1 MTTIPPVELWKLPN
15 AAKTTASNTSST
27 NAQTTSSTN
36 ASPLS
41 ANTTTST
48 SYSASSISFNTVS
61 ADEQQKR
68 DQGYSA
74 HDWAFELQKADNDLF
89 DRRIMDNARCVEGH
103 VINND
108 KWRVDVRK
116 DKDGD
121 GKIADEELES
131 VKLLDAIV
139 DSFDSELDLYI
150 EKQLQDIIATYGPG
164 SMYNLKA
171 IFGNPKSPASL
182 ELARLGIRMDGIGDH
197 DLWQNRT
204 YSFSL
209 IDMSG
214 LPEDATDDELLD
226 YLYSEDATILE
237 DANGKKGS
245 MIFAVCLTADGT
257 AQGAELNLSS
267 ILDQM
272 GYECVSKADFIDNP
286 EAYHKLMSDIE
297 NGLQNGLY
305 KSSGETI
312 NDKYGETLTGAQA
325 VCAVYRINGDAPGMW
340 DLNRNFQQ
348 TKERVDAAG
357 DNLFNGG
364 GYAQKGAA
372 VDYGKAQNK
381 PDIGSFDDSFDINK
395 KEDLDDELRA
405 ELKKQEEEKAQEEKK
420 KSEEKEEQT
429 QHKEEEK
436 AQATIATSNKKAMDS
451 AMKDFFEHIENADK
465 SGDEYNKDALIEQYA
480 KEYGVDKNDLEYA
493 ILKND

>member
-1 MTTIPPVELWKLPN
+1 GYK
-15 AAKTTASNTSST
+15 
-27 NAQTTSSTN
+27 AQ
-36 ASPLS
+36 
-41 ANTTTST
+41 
-48 SYSASSISFNTVS
+48 
-61 ADEQQKR
+61 
-68 DQGYSA
+68 
-74 HDWAFELQKADNDLF
+74 DWAFELQKADNDLF
-89 DRRIMDNARCVEGH
+89 DRRIMDNARCIEGH
-103 VINND
+103 LINND
-108 KWRVDVRK
+108 KWRVDVRQ

-121 GKIADEELES
+121 GEIKDEELES

-150 EKQLQDIIATYGPG
+150 EKQLQDIIATYGPNC
-164 SMYNLKA
+164 MYNLKA

-214 LPEDATDDELLD
+214 LPEDATDDELLA

-245 MIFAVCLTADGT
+245 MIFADCLTADGT

-272 GYECVSKADFIDNP
+272 GYECVSKADFIDDP
-286 EAYHKLMSDIE
+286 EAYHKLISDIE
-297 NGLQNGLY
+297 TNLQNKAY

-340 DLNRNFQQ
+340 DLGRNFQQ

-357 DNLFNGG
+357 NNLFKDG
-364 GYAQKGAA
+364 GYAKKGAA
-372 VDYGKAQNK
+372 VDYGKSQHKPADNSLADGTDDVTKEEMDAQV
-381 PDIGSFDDSFDINK
+381 
-395 KEDLDDELRA
+395 KE
-405 ELKKQEEEKAQEEKK
+405 QEQKEEQIKAK
-420 KSEEKEEQT
+420 EEKEKIQQEQE
-429 QHKEEEK
+429 QAQYKEEQQ
-436 AQATIATSNKKAMDS
+436 AQVTASANNAKAMNS
-451 AMKDFFEHIENADK
+451 AM
-465 SGDEYNKDALIEQYA
+465 DEYFAYVDEVQKTGEEFDKNAIIEKYA
-480 KEYGVDKNDLEYA
+480 KEYGVDKEDLEYA